1 MGDPRSIEIQLT
13 VLRRQSANTGRSQ
26 SVLNLPPSGLV
37 VKGKYKP
44 DSDRFT
50 AGLKAAFGSYRMSEE
65 RRDDGL
71 HVHSERTNG
80 RYSYDTAYQF
90 VPL

>member
-1 MGDPRSIEIQLT
+1 MITASGPGQRGTARRSY
-13 VLRRQSANTGRSQ
+13 SF
-26 SVLNLPPSGLV
+26 V